1 MPNKSTK
8 QKTLSPSTLE
18 TVDFALYN
26 WLNEKLDIYT
36 DSNEGRR
43 KVPIIWITAE
53 RAFQVKDDK
62 GNLTKAFKPEDKFA
76 LRKKADS
83 NIIATVANRIL
94 LDTSFEEAEKK

>member
-43 KVPIIWITAE
+43 KVPMPI
-53 RAFQVKDDK
+53 FQ
-62 GNLTKAFKPEDKFA
+62 G
-76 LRKKADS
+76 
-83 NIIATVANRIL
+83 
-94 LDTSFEEAEKK
+94 